1 MTEGKTLQEE
11 QNSPNL
17 RTEEFSLRHSIELIS
32 SLISLSYSIRVF
44 PSKWLSIRTKLE
56 QLNSGLIAA
65 ENCSFD
71 DNSVFSDL
79 IQSIQST
86 AIECHDL
93 ARCCVDL
100 TYSGKL
106 LMQSDLDV
114 VSSKLDLHLKD
125 LSRIYTTGI
134 ITFAYAIVVS
144 RPGIG
149 ASYNDLKFYVKDL
162 YTQMK
167 VGDLDK
173 KKLALIAL
181 SEVLQD
187 DDRYVKIIAEL
198 GELVGLLVSF
208 LEYEEACIQEKS
220 AEAISTIAGFDS
232 CKGELVGAGVIAS
245 LICVLEKGSNVGK
258 ESAVRALQKL
268 TENLD
273 NVWSVSAHGGVTVL
287 LKICKDGDFSG
298 ELIGSACRVLRN
310 LAGVDEIK
318 RFMVEEG
325 AISVFMKLMRSKD
338 KIIQIGSIEFLQ
350 TMAYLDEPIQRK
362 FVREGGT
369 QSLIHSLDPASG
381 SSLKT
386 HAIALRAIDT
396 LCLSSVDS
404 LDILMGTQ
412 FLNWVVPLMHNG
424 DALVQELAVKTAF
437 HLCGISEETKK
448 AMGDAGFIPVFISL
462 LDSRSSEIREL
473 AAAALSNLL
482 SVRRNRKKF
491 IQEDSNIICILQ
503 LLDLEKGKS
512 GINKFLLPMLLSLTD
527 SNTGRRKLVNSGSL
541 KHLKKL
547 AEAEV
552 TEAKRIMKRLSENRL
567 LSMLNGIW
575 KS

>member
-17 RTEEFSLRHSIELIS
+17 HTEEFSLQCSIELIS

-187 DDRYVKIIAEL
+187 DDRYVKIVAEL

-273 NVWSVSAHGGVTVL
+273 NVWSVSAHGGVTGL
-287 LKICKDGDFSG
+287 LKICKDGDFPG

-338 KIIQIGSIEFLQ
+338 KTIQIGSIEFLQ
-350 TMAYLDEPIQRK
+350 TMAYLDEPIQQK

-396 LCLSSVDS
+396 LCLSSLDS

-575 KS
+575 NS

>member
-17 RTEEFSLRHSIELIS
+17 RTEEFSLRRSIEFIS

-44 PSKWLSIRTKLE
+44 PTKWLSIRTKLE

-79 IQSIQST
+79 VQSIQST
-86 AIECHDL
+86 ATECHDL

-114 VSSKLDLHLKD
+114 VSSKFDLQLKD
-125 LSRIYTTGI
+125 LKRIYTTGI

-149 ASYNDLKFYVKDL
+149 ASYSDLKFYVRDL

-167 VGDLDK
+167 VGDLKMK
-173 KKLALIAL
+173 KGALISL
-181 SEVLQD
+181 CEVLQD

-198 GELVGLLVSF
+198 GELVGLLVGF

-258 ESAVRALQKL
+258 ESAAKALQKL

-325 AISVFMKLMRSKD
+325 VISVFMKLMRSKD

-350 TMAYLDEPIQRK
+350 TMAYLDEPIQQK
-362 FVREGGT
+362 FSREGGT
-369 QSLIHSLDPASG
+369 QSLIHFLDPASG

-386 HAIALRAIDT
+386 QAIALRAIDT
-396 LCLSSVDS
+396 LCLSSMDS
-404 LDILMGTQ
+404 LDIFMGTQ
-412 FLNWVVPLMHNG
+412 FLNWVVSLMHNG
-424 DALVQELAVKTAF
+424 DAIVQELAVKTAF

-462 LDSRSSEIREL
+462 LDSRSSEIREI
-473 AAAALSNLL
+473 AAAALSNLV

-527 SNTGRRKLVNSGSL
+527 SNTGRRKIVNSGSL

-575 KS
+575 NS

>member
-17 RTEEFSLRHSIELIS
+17 RTEEFSLQCSIELIS

-208 LEYEEACIQEKS
+208 LEYEEACIQENS

-350 TMAYLDEPIQRK
+350 TMAYLDEPIQQK

-575 KS
+575 NS

>member
-350 TMAYLDEPIQRK
+350 TMAYLDEPIQQK

-396 LCLSSVDS
+396 LCLSSLDS

-575 KS
+575 NS